1 MKLSVLIITARRPA
15 EFERCY
21 RSVCERFQDLD
32 LEVLALF
39 NGSAETGCPDYQ
51 RIKST
56 MLPHTT
62 VIEWKTPRSY
72 IQARNCLGFYATGD
86 AVLLID
92 DDALVLDAE
101 GARMGLDILENDPE
115 VGAIAYPQCTEDGGV
130 PEGFGQSSDLPYA
143 CDCCSFGGY
152 AAMIRSSSF
161 RAMGGFREIIVGYGE
176 ELEFC
181 RRMWSRG
188 ERVIWLPTA
197 SFAHLPSEGGRD
209 RSRQCFLT
217 LRNTL
222 YNSLLTEPFPLPQ
235 LRSLIFPRTAK
246 RFTSYYKSVGYDSEN
261 WDLKRRASSDL
272 SRDREEIRHQRR
284 VMPWKT
290 VLKWQASKKWP
301 VKYATR
307 PTPIQKVFIQK
318 PAA

>member
-1 MKLSVLIITARRPA
+1 MKLSVLIITARRAA

-21 RSVCERFQDLD
+21 RSVCTQFKDFD

-39 NGSAETGCPDYQ
+39 NGSAETGCEDYK
-51 RIKST
+51 RIKGT
-56 MLPHTT
+56 LEPHTT
-62 VIEWKTPRSY
+62 LIEWKTPRSY

-86 AVLLID
+86 AILLID
-92 DDALVLDAE
+92 DDGAVLDPE
-101 GARMGLDILENDPE
+101 GARIGLDILENDPQ
-115 VGAIAYPQCTEDGGV
+115 VGAIAYPQCTAEGTV
-130 PEGFGQSSDLPYA
+130 PEGFGQSSDEPFA

-161 RAMGGFREIIVGYGE
+161 RALGGFREIIVGYGE

-188 ERVIWLPTA
+188 ERVVWLPTA
-197 SFAHLPSEGGRD
+197 SFAHMPSEGGRD
-209 RSRQCFLT
+209 RSRQSLLT

-235 LRSLIFPRTAK
+235 VRRMLFPRTARK
-246 RFTSYYKSVGYDSEN
+246 FTSYLKSVGINPDS
-261 WDLKRRASSDL
+261 WDLKRRAFSDL
-272 SRDREEIRHQRR
+272 RRDMGEIRNQRR

-290 VLKWQASKKWP
+290 ILKWQSSKKSP
-301 VKYATR
+301 ARYLTR
-307 PTPIQKVFIQK
+307 PTPIAKAFIQK
-318 PAA
+318 